1 MKRFTKKALALV
13 VMLAC
18 CITLLPLRYAD
29 AAGRTK
35 VAYLALGDSLTDY
48 ATYDGKDWTT
58 YPVYVKEKLEKSKNV
73 EIIIRN
79 DAKGGYTTDD
89 VFYQIINDAKVIDDI
104 KKADFITICI
114 GGNDIIHM
122 LGEALYRAGY
132 DTPDLIGSKNRITT
146 SSPVYKAV
154 TDALGNSKNELH
166 IKYIASINEKVKQ
179 TISVIESYNPN
190 CKIALTN
197 VGYNDNYGVSTLS
210 SIVNMDII
218 TSYLFTRSVKTAINE
233 IQQYYKALAS
243 SDSNVYYVN
252 LDSLFNSQYLQ
263 YGADGKFVDFHPNY
277 DGQVKMADC
286 FINDFWK
293 KVDFSK
299 AKGAYT
305 TETPVENLYYK
316 FTAINDSTHS
326 SANAVIGDVNILTL
340 DAKGIGS
347 KMYCSSDTDSRSFEL
362 KMKPAKAAGVITG
375 LSFWDTSNASEVLIR
390 FEGTNTTKLVVC
402 SGGNGKYVSK
412 SFSLGFDAS
421 LAEHKYNVAFDN
433 NKVNIIVDDKNIGS
447 LDITS
452 VTSPVSQVT
461 PIIFIEKADWTG
473 KFAGKEVHSVF
484 SEFVK

>member
-1 MKRFTKKALALV
+1 MKTFTKKTLALV
-13 VMLAC
+13 VMVAC

-29 AAGRTK
+29 AAEKTK

-73 EIIIRN
+73 EIVIHN

-89 VFYQIINDAKVIDDI
+89 VLYQITNDAKVIDDI

-166 IKYIASINEKVKQ
+166 AKYIASTKQKANEIIS
-179 TISVIESYNPN
+179 TIKSFNPN

-197 VGYNDNYGVSTLS
+197 VGYNDLYGVSTMAKV
-210 SIVNMDII
+210 VNMDLL
-218 TSYLFTRSVKTAINE
+218 TSYSFTRSVKTAINE
-233 IQQYYKALAS
+233 IQQYYKAIAS
-243 SDSNVYYVN
+243 ANANVYYVD
-252 LDSLFNSQYLQ
+252 LDSLFNYRYFQFDDK
-263 YGADGKFVDFHPNY
+263 GNFVDFHPNY

-305 TETPVENLYYK
+305 TETSVENPYYK

-326 SANAVIGDVNILTL
+326 FANAVIGDENILTL

-347 KMYCSSDTDSRSFEL
+347 KLYCSSDTDSRSFEL

-412 SFSLGFDAS
+412 SLSLGFDAS

-473 KFAGKEVHSVF
+473 KFAGTPVSSVF